1 MRAFITGA
9 SGFVGTH
16 LVNELL
22 ARGWEVRVI
31 IHKHPLPPANRLEA
45 VSGDLSDLHDLER
58 SLRNTDAVFHLAS
71 ALGSA
76 LISDEEFQTVNAAG
90 TESVLRAA
98 REAGVKSVIHFSSA
112 GVLGS
117 VPETHPVD
125 ESYPPRPLDA
135 YDRSKLEG
143 ERIAL
148 DYGRKGLKV
157 SIIRPG
163 WVYGPGDRRTFK
175 VVRAVARKRLPM
187 VTKGEALQSPVFI
200 DDLIQGTLRC
210 LEKGRGGEV
219 YHLAGPET
227 LSVREMIRTIAAAA
241 GVKPSRLRLPL
252 GPAKAAAVVL
262 DRLFRVFH
270 KEAPLTPSR
279 LAFFL
284 RSKPLDIGK
293 AVRELGYEPRTKFAE
308 GMARTIAWYRENEWL

>member
-9 SGFVGTH
+9 SGFIGTH

-31 IHKHPLPPANRLEA
+31 IHKHPLPPANHLEA
-45 VSGDLSDLHDLER
+45 VTGDLSDLHDLER
-58 SLRNTDAVFHLAS
+58 SLQNTDAVFHLAS

-76 LISDEEFQTVNAAG
+76 QISDKEFQTINAAG
-90 TESVLRAA
+90 TEAVLSAA
-98 REAGVKSVIHFSSA
+98 GAAGVKTVIHFSSA

-117 VPETHPVD
+117 VLETRPVD
-125 ESYPPRPLDA
+125 EGYPPHPLDA
-135 YDRSKLEG
+135 YDQSKLEG

-148 DYGRKGLKV
+148 EHAKRGLDV
-157 SIIRPG
+157 RVIRPG

-175 VVRAVARKRLPM
+175 VIKAVARRRLPM

-200 DDLIQGTLRC
+200 DDLIEGTLRC
-210 LEKGRGGEV
+210 LEKGRRGEV
-219 YHLAGPET
+219 YHVAGPET
-227 LSVREMIRTIAAAA
+227 LSVRDMIRAIASAA
-241 GVKPSRLRLPL
+241 GVKPPRLRLPL
-252 GPAKAAAVVL
+252 GPTKVAAAGL
-262 DRLFRVFH
+262 HAIFRIFH
-270 KEAPLTPSR
+270 REAPLTPSR

-293 AVRELGYEPRTKFAE
+293 AVLELGYKPRVPFAE
-308 GMARTIAWYRENEWL
+308 GIGRTIAWYREKGWL

>member
-22 ARGWEVRVI
+22 SRGWEVRVI
-31 IHKHPLPPANRLEA
+31 IHKHPLPAANHLEA
-45 VSGDLSDLHDLER
+45 VTGDLSDLHNLEK
-58 SLRNTDAVFHLAS
+58 SLQGTDAVFHLAS

-76 LISDEEFQTVNAAG
+76 LISDKEFQTINAAG

-98 REAGVKSVIHFSSA
+98 GLAGVKTVIHFSSA

-117 VPETHPVD
+117 VAEARPVD
-125 ESYPPRPLDA
+125 ESYPPHPLDA
-135 YDRSKLEG
+135 YDVSKLEG

-148 DYGRKGLKV
+148 EHGRRGLDV
-157 SIIRPG
+157 RIVRPG

-175 VVRAVARKRLPM
+175 VIRAVARRRLPM

-210 LEKGRGGEV
+210 LEKGRRGEV
-219 YHLAGPET
+219 YHVAGPET
-227 LSVREMIRTIAAAA
+227 LSVRDMIRAIAAAA
-241 GVKPSRLRLPL
+241 GVKPPRLRLPL
-252 GPAKAAAVVL
+252 GPTKAAAAVL
-262 DRLFRVFH
+262 GTIFRVFH

-293 AVRELGYEPRTKFAE
+293 AVRELGYEPKTNFAG
-308 GMARTIAWYRENEWL
+308 GMERTIRWYRDEGWL